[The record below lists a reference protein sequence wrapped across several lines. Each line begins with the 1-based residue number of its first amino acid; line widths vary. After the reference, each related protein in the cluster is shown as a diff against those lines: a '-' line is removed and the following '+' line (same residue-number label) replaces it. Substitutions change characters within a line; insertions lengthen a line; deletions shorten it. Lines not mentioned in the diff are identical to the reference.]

1 MILKPLNNDEI
12 EADGSNPLGF
22 FGPFYQGGFFFL
34 CLWFMS
40 LIL

>member
-22 FGPFYQGGFFFL
+22 FGPFYQGGFSSFAVMI
-34 CLWFMS
+34 CL
-40 LIL
+40 